1 MFTILEKTILL
12 KTVDLFQDIPGE
24 LLSQISQISRTKNYE
39 QGEVI
44 FKEGDSGD
52 SMFIVINGEVSI
64 KKKEKIIA
72 KLEKGTSLG
81 EMALLDNEARS
92 ADAVADKD
100 SVLLKI
106 NQDVFYE
113 LMEGNADIMK
123 QIVRLLTSR
132 IRDANS
138 RLEQSMK

>member
-72 KLEKGTSLG
+72 KLEKGASLG
-81 EMALLDNEARS
+81 EMALLDNEPRS
-92 ADAVADKD
+92 ANAVADKD

-132 IRDANS
+132 LRDANS
-138 RLEQSMK
+138 RLEQSLK

>member
-24 LLSQISQISRTKNYE
+24 LLSQSSQISRTKNYE

>member
-24 LLSQISQISRTKNYE
+24 LLSQISQISSTKNYE

-72 KLEKGTSLG
+72 KLEKGASLG
-81 EMALLDNEARS
+81 EMALLDNEPRS

-132 IRDANS
+132 LRDANS
-138 RLEQSMK
+138 RLEQSLK